1 MPSDRL
7 EVTSESTDVVGARVA
22 AQVVDLV
29 CLFLQVIAVTVVLGL
44 AFSPET
50 ESELRGYIV
59 LGFLTLPLYGGLL
72 EGFWNGQTVGK
83 RMLGI
88 KVVNSRGDEPGFG
101 QALVR
106 NVPAVILFTWIST
119 AVGLAAIAINDR
131 RQRLFDEAAGT
142 YVVRIPRR

>member
-29 CLFLQVIAVTVVLGL
+29 CLFLQVIAVTVVL

-50 ESELRGYIV
+50 ESELRGYIFP
-59 LGFLTLPLYGGLL
+59 GFVTLPLDGGLR

>member
-131 RQRLFDEAAGT
+131 RQRLFDEAAGA